1 MSDLQVPDFNTLDDF
16 KNWVKKLKD
25 KEIQAWTTKDWLK
38 VYEKID
44 AYIVSPDFDR
54 IFKER
59 IPQLIKNEIF
69 IGTAEGVINH
79 PDVNSF
85 KRAAFIE
92 GDEEVR
98 CLLGDLYS
106 NYRFEEEQLKVIRR
120 LGKEAGTELAKNE
133 GIDLASLAIR
143 TRQKTTDE
151 LLKVMAL
158 SNDIIINQTNYKNSS
173 NEYYRNLFSFE
184 VNDKIDVSGRA
195 VTCVDDDKSKLIM
208 NSKKIG
214 DSSVQTSFHE
224 AAHLHLQNKLSIQ
237 RTLLTSSNIPAISE
251 LGEDFHKLMEKNK
264 DYYVNPLS
272 SKQIEDNRQYYNFK
286 DEKEIKKELKHDYNR
301 YHKQPRERYSEI
313 YSIEA
318 ERAFRSTTG
327 QYSERN
333 AIKVNDIL
341 RDKTYL
347 GHPQK
352 VHIDESGG
360 INIIYKPDAE
370 DIEEIF
376 TKQLPEVDKDIIK
389 NINIT
394 QNADGTIKVHVS
406 KDISLTKALN
416 NYIERKNLR
425 VPNKAFTTVFVPP
438 ENMQTT
444 PHKFPSVADIKGMEK
459 IDLYHGSRNFF
470 EKYDLTKARTVGGA
484 LYGLGQYF
492 TPKESMAYGYATLD
506 KETPFIENSL
516 ETNGERVATQ
526 KVIYHGELSGDDL
539 KNIIVPEK
547 MTDLDYDVLIKT
559 AEKQR
564 KSDIVAEL
572 TKIKATS
579 ADRHIDLC
587 QWLRKTENVQF
598 MQSAGINGIYSPD
611 REIYAIYD
619 TSKMNIKVKEAV
631 VLSGTEIPK
640 NLIADKSIIH
650 IQETLVDKAESA
662 HILTTEGHALQKD
675 GTSGGKT
682 IIATAEKSVEKQA
695 EQAVTS
701 ATEKVA
707 TKSAMKATA
716 VQAGAKVAK
725 TAKTAG
731 KVTKETLLAVNKA
744 YDDTFDAIMKWGD
757 KHAPQWMN
765 HVEEATVQKA
775 AEKFMKT
782 KSGQAIAKQ
791 IEKKVGKEVAASI
804 AKKIPILCL
813 GVGAVCVYDRVK
825 EGEYLKAVGEGASA
839 LVANVPGLGTL
850 ASFGLDGAM
859 LSDDLKVFEHGVMP
873 KDPNS
878 HMAAESTF
886 VARQIV
892 AEKKFVRKVD
902 KAAEAKKKAEEEKK
916 KAESKKKA
924 QEFEKNLYKYS
935 GKQADFFER

>member
-1 MSDLQVPDFNTLDDF
+1 M
-16 KNWVKKLKD
+16 
-25 KEIQAWTTKDWLK
+25 
-38 VYEKID
+38 
-44 AYIVSPDFDR
+44 
-54 IFKER
+54 
-59 IPQLIKNEIF
+59 
-69 IGTAEGVINH
+69 
-79 PDVNSF
+79 
-85 KRAAFIE
+85 
-92 GDEEVR
+92 
-98 CLLGDLYS
+98 
-106 NYRFEEEQLKVIRR
+106 
-120 LGKEAGTELAKNE
+120 
-133 GIDLASLAIR
+133 
-143 TRQKTTDE
+143 
-151 LLKVMAL
+151 
-158 SNDIIINQTNYKNSS
+158 
-173 NEYYRNLFSFE
+173 
-184 VNDKIDVSGRA
+184 
-195 VTCVDDDKSKLIM
+195 
-208 NSKKIG
+208 
-214 DSSVQTSFHE
+214 
-224 AAHLHLQNKLSIQ
+224 
-237 RTLLTSSNIPAISE
+237 
-251 LGEDFHKLMEKNK
+251 
-264 DYYVNPLS
+264 
-272 SKQIEDNRQYYNFK
+272 
-286 DEKEIKKELKHDYNR
+286 
-301 YHKQPRERYSEI
+301 
-313 YSIEA
+313 
-318 ERAFRSTTG
+318 
-327 QYSERN
+327 
-333 AIKVNDIL
+333 
-341 RDKTYL
+341 
-347 GHPQK
+347 
-352 VHIDESGG
+352 
-360 INIIYKPDAE
+360 
-370 DIEEIF
+370 
-376 TKQLPEVDKDIIK
+376 
-389 NINIT
+389 
-394 QNADGTIKVHVS
+394 
-406 KDISLTKALN
+406 
-416 NYIERKNLR
+416 
-425 VPNKAFTTVFVPP
+425 
-438 ENMQTT
+438 
-444 PHKFPSVADIKGMEK
+444 
-459 IDLYHGSRNFF
+459 YHGSRNFF

-484 LYGLGQYF
+484 QYGLGQYF

-516 ETNGERVATQ
+516 ETNGEKVATQ

-539 KNIIVPEK
+539 KNIIVSEK

-559 AEKQR
+559 AEKQG
-564 KSDIVAEL
+564 KSDIAAEL

-619 TSKMNIKVKEAV
+619 TSKMNIKVKETV

-662 HILTTEGHALQKD
+662 HILTTEGYALQKD

-682 IIATAEKSVEKQA
+682 IIATAEKSAEKQA

-716 VQAGAKVAK
+716 AKTGEKVAK

-731 KVTKETLLAVNKA
+731 KVAKETLLAANKA

-765 HVEEATVQKA
+765 KVEEKTVQKA
-775 AEKFMKT
+775 ADAFMKT

-813 GVGAVCVYDRVK
+813 GVGAVCVYNRVK

-878 HMAAESTF
+878 HVAAESTF
-886 VARQIV
+886 VAQQIV

-916 KAESKKKA
+916 KTESKKKA
-924 QEFEKNLYKYS
+924 QEFEKNLYKYGS
-935 GKQADFFER
+935 KQADFF